1 MKKPS
6 LFRLLIR
13 MPFILI
19 PVFFIVSCGH
29 EEPELITKINWSDY
43 AIVLPASGVRQD
55 SVSAYNALLA
65 KIRQETGE
73 HPEIRHETD
82 DPVKNEILIDCD
94 RDEFYEPDNLVR
106 KEDALIRFTGDKF
119 IVAAGY
125 GREMLSDAIYELA
138 GMISVDNAV
147 EAGELYRINGKYPY
161 DSVTVN
167 GVELGRYVIV
177 LPSGIEKDRYFDS
190 DLFAQNRFDDKCLA
204 ALRAES
210 WAVKFTG
217 WKLRVI
223 QARDYDPGKYP
234 YAFLFGNCGGLS
246 EGMALPEE
254 YYSYAIKTDGRSV
267 AFSACDAL
275 TGWLAVGDYLTR
287 LLPVPDEVSSSFD
300 ILLVPGEE
308 TGTRRPGEAY
318 TEDANTRVLTFCG
331 DYLSTTDTDMGI
343 SWYFNYFS
351 DIMFL
356 QQTGLQYRHQLDPG
370 TAGSSEDTLANRYS
384 VSGTEP
390 LVICWLKSRYNELE
404 KGNIFYISETSSK
417 KTVANWSLA
426 YDTETGKR
434 VLAVN
439 FDLPEDAA
447 LRREYTD
454 TLLASLS
461 ELLEKYGT
469 DTKVIAAGECGTA
482 EADPSADAMGKRLN
496 DAIGTARIPA
506 SSYFG
511 TYHEP
516 GSEFT
521 ETTPRDKVYLGDG
534 ITSVSAIRLFAG
546 SSLVRLSHLPVIC
559 DMILG

>member
-1 MKKPS
+1 MKKT
-6 LFRLLIR
+6 F
-13 MPFILI
+13 FILI
-19 PVFFIVSCGH
+19 LLIFPLILFSAFLASCGR
-29 EEPELITKINWSDY
+29 EEPEPPTVNWSDY
-43 AIVLPASGVRQD
+43 AVVVPVSGVRQD

-65 KIRQETGE
+65 KIRQETGKN
-73 HPEIRHETD
+73 PEIRHETD
-82 DPVKNEILIDCD
+82 EPVKNEILIDCD

-125 GREMLSDAIYELA
+125 GREMLSDALYELA
-138 GMISVDNAV
+138 GMISADNTF

-190 DLFAQNRFDDKCLA
+190 NLFAQNRFDDKYLA

-210 WAVKFTG
+210 WSVKFTG

-223 QARDYDPGKYP
+223 QPRDYDPGKYP

-246 EGMALPEE
+246 EGMALPEG

-287 LLPVPDEVSSSFD
+287 LLPVPDEVSSSYD

-331 DYLSTTDTDMGI
+331 DYFSTDMGI
-343 SWYFNYFS
+343 SWYFNYFP

-390 LVICWLKSRYNELE
+390 LVICWLKSRYTEQE
-404 KGNIFYISETSSK
+404 KGNIFYISGTSSK

-454 TLLASLS
+454 TLLASLND
-461 ELLEKYGT
+461 LLDKYGA

-482 EADPSADAMGKRLN
+482 EADPSAEAMGKRLN

-546 SSLVRLSHLPVIC
+546 NSLVRLSHLPVIC

>member
-1 MKKPS
+1 MKKT
-6 LFRLLIR
+6 F
-13 MPFILI
+13 FILI
-19 PVFFIVSCGH
+19 LLIFPLILFSAFLASCGR
-29 EEPELITKINWSDY
+29 EEPEPPTVNWSDY
-43 AIVLPASGVRQD
+43 AVVVPVSGVRQD

-65 KIRQETGE
+65 KIRQETGKN
-73 HPEIRHETD
+73 PEIRHETD
-82 DPVKNEILIDCD
+82 EPVKNEILIDCD
-94 RDEFYEPDNLVR
+94 RDEFREPENLVR
-106 KEDALIRFTGDKF
+106 ADDALIRFTGDKF

-125 GREMLSDAIYELA
+125 NKNMLSDAIYELA

-147 EAGELYRINGKYPY
+147 EAGELYRIKGKYPY

-204 ALRAES
+204 ALRAGS

-223 QARDYDPGKYP
+223 HARDYDPGKYP

-246 EGMALPEE
+246 EGMALPEG

-287 LLPVPDEVSSSFD
+287 LLPVPDDISSSYD

-331 DYLSTTDTDMGI
+331 DYLEPDMGI
-343 SWYFNYFS
+343 SWYFNYFP

-390 LVICWLKSRYNELE
+390 LVICWLKSRYTEQE
-404 KGNIFYISETSSK
+404 KGNIFYISGTSSK

-469 DTKVIAAGECGTA
+469 DTKVIAAGECGRA
-482 EADPSADAMGKRLN
+482 ESDPSADAMGKRLN

-546 SSLVRLSHLPVIC
+546 SSSARLSHLPVIC

>member
-1 MKKPS
+1 MKNPS

-65 KIRQETGE
+65 KIRQETGKS
-73 HPEIRHETD
+73 PEIRHETD
-82 DPVKNEILIDCD
+82 EPVKNEILIDCD

-106 KEDALIRFTGDKF
+106 ADDALIRFTGDKF

-125 GREMLSDAIYELA
+125 GREMLSDALYELA

-147 EAGELYRINGKYPY
+147 EAGELYRIKGKYPY

-190 DLFAQNRFDDKCLA
+190 NSFDQNRFDDECRA

-223 QARDYDPGKYP
+223 HARDYDPGKYP

-275 TGWLAVGDYLTR
+275 TGWLSVGDYLTR
-287 LLPVPDEVSSSFD
+287 LLPVPDDISSSYD

-318 TEDANTRVLTFCG
+318 TEEANTRVLTFCG
-331 DYLSTTDTDMGI
+331 DYLSTHMGI
-343 SWYFNYFS
+343 SWYFNYFP